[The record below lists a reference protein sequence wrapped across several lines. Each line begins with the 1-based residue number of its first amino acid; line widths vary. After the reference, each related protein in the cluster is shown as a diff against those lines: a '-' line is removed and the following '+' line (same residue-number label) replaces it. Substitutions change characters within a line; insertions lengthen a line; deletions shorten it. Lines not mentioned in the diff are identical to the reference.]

1 MIRKKWSMALFF
13 YVDFLSSNQF
23 QVIIERILYELHKNA
38 TKKYPEPQRVILELM
53 VPVEWH
59 WWLPTLF

>member
-1 MIRKKWSMALFF
+1 MILFFRIMALFF
-13 YVDFLSSNQF
+13 YVDFLPSNQF

-53 VPVEWH
+53 VPVVGLE
-59 WWLPTLF
+59 PTRHC